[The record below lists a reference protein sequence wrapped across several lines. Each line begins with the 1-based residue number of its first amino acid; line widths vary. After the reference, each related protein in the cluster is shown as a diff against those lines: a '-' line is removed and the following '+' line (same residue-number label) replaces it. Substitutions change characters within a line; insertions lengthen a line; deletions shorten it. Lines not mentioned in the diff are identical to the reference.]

1 MDTSEGRPEGNSR
14 SGLGCCWTYE
24 AQEREG
30 FLGREKGMARGLKVE
45 ESRA

>member
-1 MDTSEGRPEGNSR
+1 MDTSEGRPEENSR
-14 SGLGCCWTYE
+14 SGLGCWTYE

-30 FLGREKGMARGLKVE
+30 FLGREKSMVRGLKVE